1 MRYRHLRFDIW
12 FCLLISVGVS
22 LGTAKIAKLV
32 LDQTYPK

>member
-12 FCLLISVGVS
+12 LCLLISVGVS

-32 LDQTYPK
+32 LDQA